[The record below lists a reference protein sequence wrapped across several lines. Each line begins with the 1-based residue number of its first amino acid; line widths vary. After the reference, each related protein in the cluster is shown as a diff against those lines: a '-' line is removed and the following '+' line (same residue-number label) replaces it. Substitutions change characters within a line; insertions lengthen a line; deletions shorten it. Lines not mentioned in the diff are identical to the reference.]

1 MSERISQIIV
11 KTGSSSEDLI
21 EEQEKEVLWKYLE
34 LKKDQIEEETGESIE
49 RYAENVLNIIDYFLR
64 YGFQKN
70 TIEVD

>member
-11 KTGSSSEDLI
+11 KSGSSSEDLI
-21 EEQEKEVLWKYLE
+21 EEEEKEVLWKFLE